1 MSGLKVFSSEGGVLP
16 EIAAILAKGVLAHWQ
31 RMKRSEVL
39 PIPRKAELSEMPR
52 LSRRDRPR
60 RVIRR
65 PVAESGRNRLEVSVH
80 SRPTV
85 HAG

>member
-1 MSGLKVFSSEGGVLP
+1 MSSLKVFQP
-16 EIAAILAKGVLAHWQ
+16 EDEALSQIAAILARGVLAQWQ
-31 RMKRSEVL
+31 RLKRPEVL
-39 PIPRKAELSEMPR
+39 PIPCKAELSESSR
-52 LSRRDRPR
+52 LSRRDRQR

-65 PVAESGRNRLEVSVH
+65 PLSESGRNRLEVSVH

>member
-1 MSGLKVFSSEGGVLP
+1 MTSVAEDVRTQ
-16 EIAAILAKGVLAHWQ
+16 IAALLAKGVLTYWQ

-39 PIPRKAELSEMPR
+39 PIPSEVEVPHSPR
-52 LSRRDRPR
+52 RSRCGRPR
-60 RVIRR
+60 RVIHR
-65 PVAESGRNRLEVSVH
+65 PLSESGRNRLEVSVH

>member
-1 MSGLKVFSSEGGVLP
+1 MTSSPDEVRTQ
-16 EIAAILAKGVLAHWQ
+16 IAALLAKGVLALRQ
-31 RMKRSEVL
+31 RNKRPEVL
-39 PIPRKAELSEMPR
+39 PVPSKAAMSALPR
-52 LSRRDRPR
+52 LSQRDRPR

-65 PVAESGRNRLEVSVH
+65 LVSESGRNRLEVSAH

>member
-1 MSGLKVFSSEGGVLP
+1 MSSLKVFQP
-16 EIAAILAKGVLAHWQ
+16 EDEALSQIAAILARGVLAQWQ
-31 RMKRSEVL
+31 RLKRPEVL
-39 PIPRKAELSEMPR
+39 PVPRNAEMSESPR
-52 LSRRDRPR
+52 LSRRGRSR

-65 PVAESGRNRLEVSVH
+65 PIAESGRTRLEDPTN

>member
-1 MSGLKVFSSEGGVLP
+1 MTSVAEDVRTQ
-16 EIAAILAKGVLAHWQ
+16 IASILARGVLAHWQ

-39 PIPRKAELSEMPR
+39 PVPSDVEVPQLPRRSK
-52 LSRRDRPR
+52 RDRPR
-60 RVIRR
+60 RIIHR
-65 PVAESGRNRLEVSVH
+65 PLSESGRNRLEVSVH

>member
-1 MSGLKVFSSEGGVLP
+1 MSSLKVFSSEGGVLP

-39 PIPRKAELSEMPR
+39 PIPRKAELSESPR
-52 LSRRDRPR
+52 LSRRGRSR

-65 PVAESGRNRLEVSVH
+65 PIAESGRNRLEDPTN

>member
-1 MSGLKVFSSEGGVLP
+1 MTT
-16 EIAAILAKGVLAHWQ
+16 IAEDVHTQIASLLAKGVLAHWQ

-39 PIPRKAELSEMPR
+39 PIVMKADVAESPR

-65 PVAESGRNRLEVSVH
+65 PVAESRRNRLEVSAH